1 MSLRSIP
8 VRISLTT
15 NIVSHLFDHKSKMRN
30 IQIPIMTTVSLF
42 AALHENK
49 LTLNKNYIIL
59 QGCFV
64 GS

>member
-1 MSLRSIP
+1 MSIRSIP

-30 IQIPIMTTVSLF
+30 IQIHVLIMTTVSLF

-49 LTLNKNYIIL
+49 LTLNKNYII
-59 QGCFV
+59 
-64 GS
+64 